1 MPPKR
6 KSTYT
11 TGGTA
16 KKTKKSTGTTTKK
29 SSGYGGSKIDWDAV
43 AKLADATAKKQVQKE
58 INKNIETQNS
68 EAMVVMTHTT
78 DHTNTTGFDLGG
90 LNFDA
95 ANQKFAPDQAMIF
108 NLGYLSAQGS
118 SLSPGYRVGQRIN
131 AKYFKVT
138 IAANLPQLSA
148 DCTYHWRIV
157 RRKNDQSGQLSY
169 SKPALVS
176 MQTIGLYKPLTDGPL
191 ASQSYYGQGSSAQ
204 NPFPYF
210 VSAARPN
217 SDAWTAVKGGHGF
230 KYMKAQG
237 LDTDEND
244 DKYVASFKET
254 MFLSLEEEWD
264 FVSRT
269 GSDIKGGNYFFVLWR
284 EGGPDFVQY
293 TAKPNVASVLG
304 NVEIKCLFELAFKDG

>member
-108 NLGYLSAQGS
+108 NLGYLSAQG
-118 SLSPGYRVGQRIN
+118 
-131 AKYFKVT
+131 
-138 IAANLPQLSA
+138 
-148 DCTYHWRIV
+148 
-157 RRKNDQSGQLSY
+157 
-169 SKPALVS
+169 
-176 MQTIGLYKPLTDGPL
+176 
-191 ASQSYYGQGSSAQ
+191 
-204 NPFPYF
+204 
-210 VSAARPN
+210 
-217 SDAWTAVKGGHGF
+217 TA
-230 KYMKAQG
+230 
-237 LDTDEND
+237 
-244 DKYVASFKET
+244 
-254 MFLSLEEEWD
+254 
-264 FVSRT
+264 
-269 GSDIKGGNYFFVLWR
+269 
-284 EGGPDFVQY
+284 
-293 TAKPNVASVLG
+293 
-304 NVEIKCLFELAFKDG
+304 